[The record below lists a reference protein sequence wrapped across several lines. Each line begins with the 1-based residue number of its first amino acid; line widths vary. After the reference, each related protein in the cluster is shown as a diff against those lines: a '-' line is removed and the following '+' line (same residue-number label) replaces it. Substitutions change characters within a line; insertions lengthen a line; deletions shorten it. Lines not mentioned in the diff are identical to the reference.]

1 MGEVKYEGGFGML
14 SSNFI
19 YTDNGGTDYSFDL
32 DARRSQI
39 MVSLTYFFK

>member
-1 MGEVKYEGGFGML
+1 ML
-14 SSNFI
+14 SRNVT
-19 YTDNGGTDYSFDL
+19 YTDNGGTDYNFDL